1 MPQVYSYSAK
11 FVQPMEIRFQCEYCD
26 HIFTVEGKL
35 LAQAKTEKWVTART
49 AEAQLELRQRGES
62 SLQRT
67 RTALERFLERGIF
80 PANHISEGMIIKLD
94 KMNTCPACSYRQ
106 RMIVRPATPM
116 IQKIFL
122 GIVGFGC
129 GGLALF
135 VYFALLLALI
145 QGFEFPLRPYAIPIL
160 IGVPLLA
167 VLGSSLFR
175 NPNRAFMKQH
185 GIKKQDLPQ
194 PRQPEIQYGQIAIV
208 G

>member
-1 MPQVYSYSAK
+1 MPQVYYYSAK
-11 FVQPMEIRFQCEYCD
+11 FEQLIQIRFQCEYCD
-26 HIFTVEGKL
+26 FIFTVEGKL
-35 LAQAKTEKWVTART
+35 LAQAKTEKWVTARR

-62 SLQRT
+62 SLQGT
-67 RTALERFLERGIF
+67 RTALERFLERGVF
-80 PANHISEGMIIKLD
+80 PSNYDSEGMIIKLD
-94 KMNTCPACSYRQ
+94 KKNTCPECSYRQ
-106 RMIVRPATPM
+106 RMIVRPDTPM
-116 IQKIFL
+116 QKILL

-135 VYFALLLALI
+135 VYFAILLALI
-145 QGFEFPLRPYAIPIL
+145 QGVEFPWKPYAIPIL

-167 VLGSSLFR
+167 VLVSRLFR

-194 PRQPEIQYGQIAIV
+194 PRRPEIQYGQIAIV